1 VEEAVSLHLTE
12 KQIADLRAAH
22 AASTPG
28 EWNFETKYPGV
39 VLGGPFHTYTNGSCQ
54 SQVLLATGS
63 ESVEERD
70 ANTRFCAMAHNH
82 MPAILAELERL
93 RKQVEGQS
101 EELKRSAEVAS
112 LYKRAFQFT
121 EAASTSAR
129 GVLSIVAELRQAEAI
144 LRAGKE
150 DSWAAEEQW
159 TDGQYLEKT
168 QWVKDA
174 ESWLSARLERAL

>member
-1 VEEAVSLHLTE
+1 
-12 KQIADLRAAH
+12 
-22 AASTPG
+22 
-28 EWNFETKYPGV
+28 
-39 VLGGPFHTYTNGSCQ
+39 
-54 SQVLLATGS
+54 
-63 ESVEERD
+63 
-70 ANTRFCAMAHNH
+70 
-82 MPAILAELERL
+82 L

-129 GVLSIVAELRQAEAI
+129 GVLSIVADVGHATNEAIKWKDRAEKVEAENAVLWASKARLLEAEAI

-159 TDGQYLEKT
+159 ADGQYLEKT
-168 QWVKDA
+168 RWVKDA
-174 ESWLSARLERAL
+174 EAWLAARLERSE